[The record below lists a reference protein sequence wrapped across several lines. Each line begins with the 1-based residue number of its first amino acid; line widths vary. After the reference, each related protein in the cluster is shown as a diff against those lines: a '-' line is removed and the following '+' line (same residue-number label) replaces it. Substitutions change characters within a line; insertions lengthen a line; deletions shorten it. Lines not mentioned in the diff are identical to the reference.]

1 MRDVAKFLALALAG
15 AALSAPATVV
25 RTLPAM
31 TVVES
36 ETVSLDAMK
45 ATAVR
50 SSNASV
56 FTAALR
62 GTDEAIVSG
71 VRLGEAAL
79 AYVDDDRG
87 QFAERP
93 VMVVPSYWD
102 VLKQMFADDPEID
115 IRIIGDKVVLSGST
129 ASVETL
135 RRADAAK
142 AFDPNRIVTQVVYS
156 TAQIGALVREFLARS
171 GATNVEANVVGHEVC
186 LTGRMYDQ
194 QSIDQL
200 RARVEGFVK
209 DFPGISVN
217 TDDLRVWKQKILIDI
232 EFVAYNDNMSR
243 NLGFSG
249 PDAISAGLSLNFGY
263 NQTKTTKGGHDRA
276 DTRTRSE
283 SENRSTGGETPSHT
297 VESGDSRSRTDGST
311 RGGDWQHSW
320 NGGAAAEISGVQAT
334 INMLKQNGAAKRLY
348 STSLSTQS
356 GIEAE
361 FQNGGTIYRSTT
373 PGMGSSGDM
382 VTIEYG
388 YIIKATPLIIDENT
402 INLDF
407 SLDNKQQDASGSDIG
422 DIRLTRYQTKSKYLL
437 RPGESIVLSGY
448 KYNSESETK
457 KGTPLLSR
465 IPLIGPWLFGNTAKD
480 VDMNEMLL
488 VVTVDWAL
496 EDETKSAQKKMK
508 KIRDRKL
515 KVDMP

>member
-15 AALSAPATVV
+15 AALSAQATVV

-31 TVVES
+31 TVVET

-71 VRLGEAAL
+71 VRLGEATL
-79 AYVDDDRG
+79 AYVDEDRG

-93 VMVVPSYWD
+93 VKVVPSYWD

-135 RRADAAK
+135 KRADAAK
-142 AFDPNRIVTQVVYS
+142 AFDPNRIVAQVAYS

-171 GATNVEANVVGHEVC
+171 GATNIAANVVGHDVC
-186 LTGRMYDQ
+186 LAGRMYDQ

-263 NQTKTTKGGHDRA
+263 DHSKTTKGGHDRA
-276 DTRTRSE
+276 DSRTRERSE
-283 SENRSTGGETPSHT
+283 SRSIGETSTHT
-297 VESGDSRSRTDGST
+297 VDSSDSRSRTDGST

-320 NGGAAAEISGVQAT
+320 NGGAHAEVSGVQAT

-407 SLDNKQQDASGSDIG
+407 SLDNKQQDAAGSDSG

-465 IPLIGPWLFGNTAKD
+465 IPLLGPWLFGNTAKD

-496 EDETKSAQKKMK
+496 EDETKSAQKKIK
-508 KIRDRKL
+508 SLRNRKV